1 MISLSNHPKKESR
14 ISWWLTTTSPF
25 AISVPTRN
33 RTARNTA
40 EAIFNNFIL
49 HYWIP
54 EQLHSDQETNFC
66 SNIIKEL
73 CLLLGITKS
82 RTTPYHPM
90 GNGITESFN
99 RTLLSMLKTLKNC
112 QKSECKSHIKNLVHA
127 YNSTVHDTT
136 YRFKVYFY
144 QTS

>member
-1 MISLSNHPKKESR
+1 M
-14 ISWWLTTTSPF
+14 
-25 AISVPTRN
+25 
-33 RTARNTA
+33 
-40 EAIFNNFIL
+40 FNNFIL

-54 EQLHSDQETNFC
+54 EQLHSDQGTNFC

-73 CLLLGITKS
+73 CLLLGIMKS

-90 GNGITESFN
+90 ENGITESFN
-99 RTLLSMLKTLKNC
+99 CTLLSMLKSLKNC
-112 QKSECKSHIKNLVHA
+112 QKSEWKSHIKSLVHA
-127 YNSTVHDTT
+127 YNSTVHDIA